1 MTSLFYDNTS
11 FKFSCC
17 YFAEKR
23 LYLVYASIAM
33 KVGVIVDKTFMT
45 ELRINHVRHLKD
57 ITIPLSE
64 SQPKHLILTGKN
76 GSGKTSV
83 LKSAVDFLSYA
94 VSDNF
99 VIQSDC
105 LENIAFDEQRL
116 QTASNSESGKLACE
130 GIRNSI
136 AHWNKFLS
144 HWADGVV
151 LAFPSYLNLREK
163 YLKGEYILAYYG
175 DDREIKVQ
183 ISKNIEKVDL
193 QEVYSLKDHPSQQLV
208 KYLVNLKTTEAFAKT
223 NGNEARAAEIHAWFD
238 RFQNVLRSIY
248 SDDTLELKFDIETFS
263 LAITRLKIVLA
274 DLDAC
279 PKSTLKEHPIALLV
293 LMRCMFNWH
302 QIPKMLELKNLL
314 LETVKEHPAWPGEY
328 RSNLLGECDLITSFL
343 FYNDIAAMSVLHRS
357 ASEKM
362 TRPAISI
369 QKANGWTFNSP
380 SVLMMYHSKPGAL
393 DAELAEI
400 DRCMPH
406 YCKIT
411 DNHGIG
417 ADRLMQAE
425 AAFTRGQLDDAM
437 IALERTYAQTDGSG
451 QENIA
456 LCGDFLSLRLSLFG
470 QGAPRYTPLGRYELL
485 QQQHNAPW
493 VRFWDA
499 CCAYYYAL
507 LGQEEAIPEPFR
519 LHRLEG
525 INFLA
530 PGRPMIL
537 LIENQVY
544 LTQKAWP
551 KVIGRSEKLL
561 EGAAAFRY
569 SLVALYLRI
578 QTAAAYAMMAK
589 QTEAAALLQET
600 LQ

>member
-248 SDDTLELKFDIETFS
+248 YDDTLELKFDIETFAFTICQAGHDPFDFTTLS
-263 LAITRLKIVLA
+263 MGYAAVFDIIGDLIMRMESKRRYDLEGLVLIDEIETHLHVDLQKKIVPILTQLFPNIQFVLTTHSPFILNSTANAVVYDLEKKLLVKDGLTDLPYEGVVEGYFDTDLLSAELRQKFTEYKEIVQKATLTDEDFARASELETYLDEVPDYLALDFSEEYSRLK
-274 DLDAC
+274 
-279 PKSTLKEHPIALLV
+279 
-293 LMRCMFNWH
+293 
-302 QIPKMLELKNLL
+302 LELMNR
-314 LETVKEHPAWPGEY
+314 E
-328 RSNLLGECDLITSFL
+328 
-343 FYNDIAAMSVLHRS
+343 
-357 ASEKM
+357 
-362 TRPAISI
+362 
-369 QKANGWTFNSP
+369 
-380 SVLMMYHSKPGAL
+380 
-393 DAELAEI
+393 
-400 DRCMPH
+400 
-406 YCKIT
+406 
-411 DNHGIG
+411 
-417 ADRLMQAE
+417 
-425 AAFTRGQLDDAM
+425 
-437 IALERTYAQTDGSG
+437 
-451 QENIA
+451 
-456 LCGDFLSLRLSLFG
+456 
-470 QGAPRYTPLGRYELL
+470 
-485 QQQHNAPW
+485 
-493 VRFWDA
+493 
-499 CCAYYYAL
+499 
-507 LGQEEAIPEPFR
+507 
-519 LHRLEG
+519 
-525 INFLA
+525 
-530 PGRPMIL
+530 
-537 LIENQVY
+537 
-544 LTQKAWP
+544 
-551 KVIGRSEKLL
+551 
-561 EGAAAFRY
+561 
-569 SLVALYLRI
+569 
-578 QTAAAYAMMAK
+578 
-589 QTEAAALLQET
+589 
-600 LQ
+600 

>member
-1 MTSLFYDNTS
+1 
-11 FKFSCC
+11 
-17 YFAEKR
+17 
-23 LYLVYASIAM
+23 M

-248 SDDTLELKFDIETFS
+248 SDDTLELKFDIETFAFTICQAGHDPFDFNS
-263 LAITRLKIVLA
+263 MSMGYAAVFDIIGDLIMRMESKRRYDLEGLVLIDEIETHLHVDLQKKIVPILTQLFPNIQFVLTTHSPFILNSTANAVVYDLEKKLLVKDGLTDLPYEGVVEGYFDTDLLSAELRQKFTEYKEIVQKATLTDEDFARASELETYLDEVPDYLALDFSEEYSRLK
-274 DLDAC
+274 
-279 PKSTLKEHPIALLV
+279 
-293 LMRCMFNWH
+293 
-302 QIPKMLELKNLL
+302 LELMNR
-314 LETVKEHPAWPGEY
+314 E
-328 RSNLLGECDLITSFL
+328 
-343 FYNDIAAMSVLHRS
+343 
-357 ASEKM
+357 
-362 TRPAISI
+362 
-369 QKANGWTFNSP
+369 
-380 SVLMMYHSKPGAL
+380 
-393 DAELAEI
+393 
-400 DRCMPH
+400 
-406 YCKIT
+406 
-411 DNHGIG
+411 
-417 ADRLMQAE
+417 
-425 AAFTRGQLDDAM
+425 
-437 IALERTYAQTDGSG
+437 
-451 QENIA
+451 
-456 LCGDFLSLRLSLFG
+456 
-470 QGAPRYTPLGRYELL
+470 
-485 QQQHNAPW
+485 
-493 VRFWDA
+493 
-499 CCAYYYAL
+499 
-507 LGQEEAIPEPFR
+507 
-519 LHRLEG
+519 
-525 INFLA
+525 
-530 PGRPMIL
+530 
-537 LIENQVY
+537 
-544 LTQKAWP
+544 
-551 KVIGRSEKLL
+551 
-561 EGAAAFRY
+561 
-569 SLVALYLRI
+569 
-578 QTAAAYAMMAK
+578 
-589 QTEAAALLQET
+589 
-600 LQ
+600 

>member
-248 SDDTLELKFDIETFS
+248 SDDTLELKFDIETFAFTICQAGHDPFDFTTLS
-263 LAITRLKIVLA
+263 MGYAAVFDIIGDLIMRMESKRRYDLEGLVLIDEIETHLHVDLQKKIVPILTQLFPNIQFVLTTHSPFILNSTANAVVYDLEKKLLVKDGLTDLPYEGVVEGYFDTDLLSAELRQKFTEYKEIVQKATLTDEDFACASELETYLDEVPDYLALDFSEEYSRLK
-274 DLDAC
+274 
-279 PKSTLKEHPIALLV
+279 
-293 LMRCMFNWH
+293 
-302 QIPKMLELKNLL
+302 LELMNR
-314 LETVKEHPAWPGEY
+314 E
-328 RSNLLGECDLITSFL
+328 
-343 FYNDIAAMSVLHRS
+343 
-357 ASEKM
+357 
-362 TRPAISI
+362 
-369 QKANGWTFNSP
+369 
-380 SVLMMYHSKPGAL
+380 
-393 DAELAEI
+393 
-400 DRCMPH
+400 
-406 YCKIT
+406 
-411 DNHGIG
+411 
-417 ADRLMQAE
+417 
-425 AAFTRGQLDDAM
+425 
-437 IALERTYAQTDGSG
+437 
-451 QENIA
+451 
-456 LCGDFLSLRLSLFG
+456 
-470 QGAPRYTPLGRYELL
+470 
-485 QQQHNAPW
+485 
-493 VRFWDA
+493 
-499 CCAYYYAL
+499 
-507 LGQEEAIPEPFR
+507 
-519 LHRLEG
+519 
-525 INFLA
+525 
-530 PGRPMIL
+530 
-537 LIENQVY
+537 
-544 LTQKAWP
+544 
-551 KVIGRSEKLL
+551 
-561 EGAAAFRY
+561 
-569 SLVALYLRI
+569 
-578 QTAAAYAMMAK
+578 
-589 QTEAAALLQET
+589 
-600 LQ
+600 

>member
-248 SDDTLELKFDIETFS
+248 SDDTLELKFDIETFAFTICQAGHDPFDFTTLS
-263 LAITRLKIVLA
+263 MGYAAVFDIIGDLIMRMESKRRYDLEGLVLIDEIETHLHVDLQKKIVPILTQLFPNIQFVLTTHSPFILNSTANAVVYDLEKKLLVKDGLTDLPYEGVVEGYFDTDLLSAELRQKFTEYKEIVQKATLTDEDFARASELETYLDEVPDYLALDFSEEYSRLK
-274 DLDAC
+274 
-279 PKSTLKEHPIALLV
+279 
-293 LMRCMFNWH
+293 
-302 QIPKMLELKNLL
+302 LEL
-314 LETVKEHPAWPGEY
+314 
-328 RSNLLGECDLITSFL
+328 
-343 FYNDIAAMSVLHRS
+343 M
-357 ASEKM
+357 
-362 TRPAISI
+362 
-369 QKANGWTFNSP
+369 
-380 SVLMMYHSKPGAL
+380 
-393 DAELAEI
+393 
-400 DRCMPH
+400 DR
-406 YCKIT
+406 
-411 DNHGIG
+411 
-417 ADRLMQAE
+417 E
-425 AAFTRGQLDDAM
+425 
-437 IALERTYAQTDGSG
+437 
-451 QENIA
+451 
-456 LCGDFLSLRLSLFG
+456 
-470 QGAPRYTPLGRYELL
+470 
-485 QQQHNAPW
+485 
-493 VRFWDA
+493 
-499 CCAYYYAL
+499 
-507 LGQEEAIPEPFR
+507 
-519 LHRLEG
+519 
-525 INFLA
+525 
-530 PGRPMIL
+530 
-537 LIENQVY
+537 
-544 LTQKAWP
+544 
-551 KVIGRSEKLL
+551 
-561 EGAAAFRY
+561 
-569 SLVALYLRI
+569 
-578 QTAAAYAMMAK
+578 
-589 QTEAAALLQET
+589 
-600 LQ
+600 

>member
-1 MTSLFYDNTS
+1 
-11 FKFSCC
+11 
-17 YFAEKR
+17 
-23 LYLVYASIAM
+23 M

-183 ISKNIEKVDL
+183 ISKNIEKVVL

-248 SDDTLELKFDIETFS
+248 SDDTLELKFDIETFAFTICQAGHDPFDFTTLS
-263 LAITRLKIVLA
+263 MGYAAVFDIIGDLIMRMESKRRYDLEGLVLIDEIETHLHVDLQKKIVPILTQLFPNIQFVLTTHSPFILNSTANAVVYDLEKKLLVKDGLTDLPYEGVVEGYFDTDLLSAELRQKFTEYKEIVQKATLTDEDFARASELETYLDEVPDYLALDFSEEYSRLK
-274 DLDAC
+274 
-279 PKSTLKEHPIALLV
+279 
-293 LMRCMFNWH
+293 
-302 QIPKMLELKNLL
+302 LELMNR
-314 LETVKEHPAWPGEY
+314 E
-328 RSNLLGECDLITSFL
+328 
-343 FYNDIAAMSVLHRS
+343 
-357 ASEKM
+357 
-362 TRPAISI
+362 
-369 QKANGWTFNSP
+369 
-380 SVLMMYHSKPGAL
+380 
-393 DAELAEI
+393 
-400 DRCMPH
+400 
-406 YCKIT
+406 
-411 DNHGIG
+411 
-417 ADRLMQAE
+417 
-425 AAFTRGQLDDAM
+425 
-437 IALERTYAQTDGSG
+437 
-451 QENIA
+451 
-456 LCGDFLSLRLSLFG
+456 
-470 QGAPRYTPLGRYELL
+470 
-485 QQQHNAPW
+485 
-493 VRFWDA
+493 
-499 CCAYYYAL
+499 
-507 LGQEEAIPEPFR
+507 
-519 LHRLEG
+519 
-525 INFLA
+525 
-530 PGRPMIL
+530 
-537 LIENQVY
+537 
-544 LTQKAWP
+544 
-551 KVIGRSEKLL
+551 
-561 EGAAAFRY
+561 
-569 SLVALYLRI
+569 
-578 QTAAAYAMMAK
+578 
-589 QTEAAALLQET
+589 
-600 LQ
+600 

>member
-144 HWADGVV
+144 RWADGVV

-248 SDDTLELKFDIETFS
+248 SDDTLELKFDIETFAFTICQAGHDPFDFTTLS
-263 LAITRLKIVLA
+263 MGYAAVFDIIGDLIMRMESKRRYDLEGLVLIDEIETHLHVDLQKKIVPILTQLFPNIQFVLTTHSPFILNSTANAVVYDLEKKLLVKDGLTDLPYEGVVEGYFDTDLLSAELRQKFTEYKEIVQKATLTDEDFARASELETYLDEVPDYLALDFSEEYSRLK
-274 DLDAC
+274 
-279 PKSTLKEHPIALLV
+279 
-293 LMRCMFNWH
+293 
-302 QIPKMLELKNLL
+302 LELMNR
-314 LETVKEHPAWPGEY
+314 E
-328 RSNLLGECDLITSFL
+328 
-343 FYNDIAAMSVLHRS
+343 
-357 ASEKM
+357 
-362 TRPAISI
+362 
-369 QKANGWTFNSP
+369 
-380 SVLMMYHSKPGAL
+380 
-393 DAELAEI
+393 
-400 DRCMPH
+400 
-406 YCKIT
+406 
-411 DNHGIG
+411 
-417 ADRLMQAE
+417 
-425 AAFTRGQLDDAM
+425 
-437 IALERTYAQTDGSG
+437 
-451 QENIA
+451 
-456 LCGDFLSLRLSLFG
+456 
-470 QGAPRYTPLGRYELL
+470 
-485 QQQHNAPW
+485 
-493 VRFWDA
+493 
-499 CCAYYYAL
+499 
-507 LGQEEAIPEPFR
+507 
-519 LHRLEG
+519 
-525 INFLA
+525 
-530 PGRPMIL
+530 
-537 LIENQVY
+537 
-544 LTQKAWP
+544 
-551 KVIGRSEKLL
+551 
-561 EGAAAFRY
+561 
-569 SLVALYLRI
+569 
-578 QTAAAYAMMAK
+578 
-589 QTEAAALLQET
+589 
-600 LQ
+600 

>member
-248 SDDTLELKFDIETFS
+248 SDDTLELKFDIETFAFTICQAGHDPFDFTTLS
-263 LAITRLKIVLA
+263 MGYAAVFDIIGDLIMRMEFKRRYDLEGLVLIDEIETHLHVDLQKKIVPILTQLFPNIQFILTTHSPFVLNSTANAVVYDLEKKLLVKDGLTDLPYEGVVEGYFDTDLLSAELRQKFTEYKGIVQKATLTDEDFARASELETYLDEVPDYLALDFSEEYSRLK
-274 DLDAC
+274 
-279 PKSTLKEHPIALLV
+279 
-293 LMRCMFNWH
+293 
-302 QIPKMLELKNLL
+302 LELMNR
-314 LETVKEHPAWPGEY
+314 E
-328 RSNLLGECDLITSFL
+328 
-343 FYNDIAAMSVLHRS
+343 
-357 ASEKM
+357 
-362 TRPAISI
+362 
-369 QKANGWTFNSP
+369 
-380 SVLMMYHSKPGAL
+380 
-393 DAELAEI
+393 
-400 DRCMPH
+400 
-406 YCKIT
+406 
-411 DNHGIG
+411 
-417 ADRLMQAE
+417 
-425 AAFTRGQLDDAM
+425 
-437 IALERTYAQTDGSG
+437 
-451 QENIA
+451 
-456 LCGDFLSLRLSLFG
+456 
-470 QGAPRYTPLGRYELL
+470 
-485 QQQHNAPW
+485 
-493 VRFWDA
+493 
-499 CCAYYYAL
+499 
-507 LGQEEAIPEPFR
+507 
-519 LHRLEG
+519 
-525 INFLA
+525 
-530 PGRPMIL
+530 
-537 LIENQVY
+537 
-544 LTQKAWP
+544 
-551 KVIGRSEKLL
+551 
-561 EGAAAFRY
+561 
-569 SLVALYLRI
+569 
-578 QTAAAYAMMAK
+578 
-589 QTEAAALLQET
+589 
-600 LQ
+600 

>member
-248 SDDTLELKFDIETFS
+248 SDDTLELKFDIETFAFTICQAGHDPFDFTTLS
-263 LAITRLKIVLA
+263 MGYAAVFDIIGDLIMRMESKHRYDLEGLVLIDEIETHLHVDLQKKIVPILTQLFPNIQFVLTTHSPFILNSTANAVVYDLEKKLLVKDGLTDLPYEGVVEGYFDTDLLSAELRQKFTEYKRIVQKATLTDEDFARASELETYLDEVPDYLALDFSEEYSRLK
-274 DLDAC
+274 
-279 PKSTLKEHPIALLV
+279 
-293 LMRCMFNWH
+293 
-302 QIPKMLELKNLL
+302 LELMNR
-314 LETVKEHPAWPGEY
+314 E
-328 RSNLLGECDLITSFL
+328 
-343 FYNDIAAMSVLHRS
+343 
-357 ASEKM
+357 
-362 TRPAISI
+362 
-369 QKANGWTFNSP
+369 
-380 SVLMMYHSKPGAL
+380 
-393 DAELAEI
+393 
-400 DRCMPH
+400 
-406 YCKIT
+406 
-411 DNHGIG
+411 
-417 ADRLMQAE
+417 
-425 AAFTRGQLDDAM
+425 
-437 IALERTYAQTDGSG
+437 
-451 QENIA
+451 
-456 LCGDFLSLRLSLFG
+456 
-470 QGAPRYTPLGRYELL
+470 
-485 QQQHNAPW
+485 
-493 VRFWDA
+493 
-499 CCAYYYAL
+499 
-507 LGQEEAIPEPFR
+507 
-519 LHRLEG
+519 
-525 INFLA
+525 
-530 PGRPMIL
+530 
-537 LIENQVY
+537 
-544 LTQKAWP
+544 
-551 KVIGRSEKLL
+551 
-561 EGAAAFRY
+561 
-569 SLVALYLRI
+569 
-578 QTAAAYAMMAK
+578 
-589 QTEAAALLQET
+589 
-600 LQ
+600 

>member
-1 MTSLFYDNTS
+1 
-11 FKFSCC
+11 
-17 YFAEKR
+17 
-23 LYLVYASIAM
+23 M

-193 QEVYSLKDHPSQQLV
+193 QDVYSLQDHPSKQLV

-248 SDDTLELKFDIETFS
+248 SDDTLELKFDIETFAFTICQAGHDPFDFTTLS
-263 LAITRLKIVLA
+263 MGYAAVFDIIGDLIMRMESKHRYDLEGLVLIDEIETHLHVDLQKKIVPILTRLFPNIQFVLTTHSPFILNSTA
-274 DLDAC
+274 NAVVYDLE
-279 PKSTLKEHPIALLV
+279 KKLLV
-293 LMRCMFNWH
+293 KDGLTDLPYEGVVEGYFDTDLLSAELRQKFTEYKGIV
-302 QIPKMLELKNLL
+302 QKATLTDEDFARASELETYLDEVPDYLALDFSEEYSRLKLELMNR
-314 LETVKEHPAWPGEY
+314 E
-328 RSNLLGECDLITSFL
+328 
-343 FYNDIAAMSVLHRS
+343 
-357 ASEKM
+357 
-362 TRPAISI
+362 
-369 QKANGWTFNSP
+369 
-380 SVLMMYHSKPGAL
+380 
-393 DAELAEI
+393 
-400 DRCMPH
+400 
-406 YCKIT
+406 
-411 DNHGIG
+411 
-417 ADRLMQAE
+417 
-425 AAFTRGQLDDAM
+425 
-437 IALERTYAQTDGSG
+437 
-451 QENIA
+451 
-456 LCGDFLSLRLSLFG
+456 
-470 QGAPRYTPLGRYELL
+470 
-485 QQQHNAPW
+485 
-493 VRFWDA
+493 
-499 CCAYYYAL
+499 
-507 LGQEEAIPEPFR
+507 
-519 LHRLEG
+519 
-525 INFLA
+525 
-530 PGRPMIL
+530 
-537 LIENQVY
+537 
-544 LTQKAWP
+544 
-551 KVIGRSEKLL
+551 
-561 EGAAAFRY
+561 
-569 SLVALYLRI
+569 
-578 QTAAAYAMMAK
+578 
-589 QTEAAALLQET
+589 
-600 LQ
+600 

>member
-130 GIRNSI
+130 CIRNSI

-248 SDDTLELKFDIETFS
+248 SDDTLELKFDIETFAFTICQAGHDPFDFTTLS
-263 LAITRLKIVLA
+263 MGYAAVFDIIGDLIMRMESKRRYDLEGLVLIDEIETHLHVDLQKKIVPILTQLFPNIQFVLTTHSPFILNSTANAVVYDLEKKLLVKDGLTDLPYEGVVEGYFDTDLLSAELRQKFTEYKEIVQKATLTDEDFARASELETYLDEVPDYLALDFSEEYSRLK
-274 DLDAC
+274 
-279 PKSTLKEHPIALLV
+279 
-293 LMRCMFNWH
+293 
-302 QIPKMLELKNLL
+302 LELMNR
-314 LETVKEHPAWPGEY
+314 E
-328 RSNLLGECDLITSFL
+328 
-343 FYNDIAAMSVLHRS
+343 
-357 ASEKM
+357 
-362 TRPAISI
+362 
-369 QKANGWTFNSP
+369 
-380 SVLMMYHSKPGAL
+380 
-393 DAELAEI
+393 
-400 DRCMPH
+400 
-406 YCKIT
+406 
-411 DNHGIG
+411 
-417 ADRLMQAE
+417 
-425 AAFTRGQLDDAM
+425 
-437 IALERTYAQTDGSG
+437 
-451 QENIA
+451 
-456 LCGDFLSLRLSLFG
+456 
-470 QGAPRYTPLGRYELL
+470 
-485 QQQHNAPW
+485 
-493 VRFWDA
+493 
-499 CCAYYYAL
+499 
-507 LGQEEAIPEPFR
+507 
-519 LHRLEG
+519 
-525 INFLA
+525 
-530 PGRPMIL
+530 
-537 LIENQVY
+537 
-544 LTQKAWP
+544 
-551 KVIGRSEKLL
+551 
-561 EGAAAFRY
+561 
-569 SLVALYLRI
+569 
-578 QTAAAYAMMAK
+578 
-589 QTEAAALLQET
+589 
-600 LQ
+600 

>member
-1 MTSLFYDNTS
+1 
-11 FKFSCC
+11 
-17 YFAEKR
+17 
-23 LYLVYASIAM
+23 
-33 KVGVIVDKTFMT
+33 MT

-248 SDDTLELKFDIETFS
+248 SDDTLELKFDIETFAFTICQAGHDPFDFTTLS
-263 LAITRLKIVLA
+263 MGYAAVFDIIGDLIMRMESKRRYDLEGLVLIDEIETHLHVDLQKKIVPILTQFPNIQFVLTTHSPFILNSTANAVVYDLEKKLLVKDGLTDLPYEGVVEGYFDTDLLSAELRQKFTEYKEIVQKATLTDEDFARASELETYLDEVPDYLALDFSEEYSRLK
-274 DLDAC
+274 
-279 PKSTLKEHPIALLV
+279 
-293 LMRCMFNWH
+293 
-302 QIPKMLELKNLL
+302 LELMNR
-314 LETVKEHPAWPGEY
+314 EY
-328 RSNLLGECDLITSFL
+328 KYG
-343 FYNDIAAMSVLHRS
+343 
-357 ASEKM
+357 K
-362 TRPAISI
+362 
-369 QKANGWTFNSP
+369 
-380 SVLMMYHSKPGAL
+380 SKS
-393 DAELAEI
+393 
-400 DRCMPH
+400 
-406 YCKIT
+406 Y
-411 DNHGIG
+411 
-417 ADRLMQAE
+417 
-425 AAFTRGQLDDAM
+425 
-437 IALERTYAQTDGSG
+437 
-451 QENIA
+451 
-456 LCGDFLSLRLSLFG
+456 
-470 QGAPRYTPLGRYELL
+470 
-485 QQQHNAPW
+485 
-493 VRFWDA
+493 
-499 CCAYYYAL
+499 
-507 LGQEEAIPEPFR
+507 
-519 LHRLEG
+519 
-525 INFLA
+525 
-530 PGRPMIL
+530 
-537 LIENQVY
+537 
-544 LTQKAWP
+544 
-551 KVIGRSEKLL
+551 
-561 EGAAAFRY
+561 
-569 SLVALYLRI
+569 
-578 QTAAAYAMMAK
+578 
-589 QTEAAALLQET
+589 
-600 LQ
+600 

>member
-248 SDDTLELKFDIETFS
+248 SDDTLELKFDIETFAFTICQAGHDPFDFTTLS
-263 LAITRLKIVLA
+263 MGYAAVFDIIGDLIMRMESKRRYDLEGLVLIDEIETHLHVDLQKKIVPILTQLFPNIQFVLTTHSPFILNSTANAVVYDLEKKLLVKDGLTDLPYEGVVEGYFDTDLLSAELRQKFTEYKGIVQKATLTDEDFARASELETYLDEVPDYLALDFSEEYSRLK
-274 DLDAC
+274 
-279 PKSTLKEHPIALLV
+279 
-293 LMRCMFNWH
+293 
-302 QIPKMLELKNLL
+302 LELMNR
-314 LETVKEHPAWPGEY
+314 E
-328 RSNLLGECDLITSFL
+328 
-343 FYNDIAAMSVLHRS
+343 
-357 ASEKM
+357 
-362 TRPAISI
+362 
-369 QKANGWTFNSP
+369 
-380 SVLMMYHSKPGAL
+380 
-393 DAELAEI
+393 
-400 DRCMPH
+400 
-406 YCKIT
+406 
-411 DNHGIG
+411 
-417 ADRLMQAE
+417 
-425 AAFTRGQLDDAM
+425 
-437 IALERTYAQTDGSG
+437 
-451 QENIA
+451 
-456 LCGDFLSLRLSLFG
+456 
-470 QGAPRYTPLGRYELL
+470 
-485 QQQHNAPW
+485 
-493 VRFWDA
+493 
-499 CCAYYYAL
+499 
-507 LGQEEAIPEPFR
+507 
-519 LHRLEG
+519 
-525 INFLA
+525 
-530 PGRPMIL
+530 
-537 LIENQVY
+537 
-544 LTQKAWP
+544 
-551 KVIGRSEKLL
+551 
-561 EGAAAFRY
+561 
-569 SLVALYLRI
+569 
-578 QTAAAYAMMAK
+578 
-589 QTEAAALLQET
+589 
-600 LQ
+600 

>member
-183 ISKNIEKVDL
+183 ISKNIEKVVL

-248 SDDTLELKFDIETFS
+248 SDDTLELKFDIETFAFTICQAGHDPFDFTTLS
-263 LAITRLKIVLA
+263 KGYAAVFDIIGDLIMRMESKRRYDLEGLVLIDEIETHLHVDLQKKIVPILTQLFPNIQFVLTTHSPFILNSTANAVVYDLEKKLLVKDGLTDLPYEGVVEGYFDTDLLSAELRQKFTEYKEIVQKATLTDEDFARASELETYLDEVPDYLALDFSEEYSRLK
-274 DLDAC
+274 
-279 PKSTLKEHPIALLV
+279 
-293 LMRCMFNWH
+293 
-302 QIPKMLELKNLL
+302 LELMNR
-314 LETVKEHPAWPGEY
+314 E
-328 RSNLLGECDLITSFL
+328 
-343 FYNDIAAMSVLHRS
+343 
-357 ASEKM
+357 
-362 TRPAISI
+362 
-369 QKANGWTFNSP
+369 
-380 SVLMMYHSKPGAL
+380 
-393 DAELAEI
+393 
-400 DRCMPH
+400 
-406 YCKIT
+406 
-411 DNHGIG
+411 
-417 ADRLMQAE
+417 
-425 AAFTRGQLDDAM
+425 
-437 IALERTYAQTDGSG
+437 
-451 QENIA
+451 
-456 LCGDFLSLRLSLFG
+456 
-470 QGAPRYTPLGRYELL
+470 
-485 QQQHNAPW
+485 
-493 VRFWDA
+493 
-499 CCAYYYAL
+499 
-507 LGQEEAIPEPFR
+507 
-519 LHRLEG
+519 
-525 INFLA
+525 
-530 PGRPMIL
+530 
-537 LIENQVY
+537 
-544 LTQKAWP
+544 
-551 KVIGRSEKLL
+551 
-561 EGAAAFRY
+561 
-569 SLVALYLRI
+569 
-578 QTAAAYAMMAK
+578 
-589 QTEAAALLQET
+589 
-600 LQ
+600 

>member
-248 SDDTLELKFDIETFS
+248 SDDTLELKFDIETFAFTICQAGHDPFDFTTLS
-263 LAITRLKIVLA
+263 MGYAAVFDIIGDLIMRMESKRRYDLEGLVLIDEIETHLHVDLQKKIVPILTQLFPNIQFVLTTHSPFILNSTANAVVYDLEKKLLVKDGLTDLPYEGVVEGYFDTDLLSAELRQKFTEYKEIVQKATLTDEDFARASELETYLDEVPDYLALDFSEEYSRLK
-274 DLDAC
+274 
-279 PKSTLKEHPIALLV
+279 
-293 LMRCMFNWH
+293 
-302 QIPKMLELKNLL
+302 LELMNR
-314 LETVKEHPAWPGEY
+314 E
-328 RSNLLGECDLITSFL
+328 
-343 FYNDIAAMSVLHRS
+343 
-357 ASEKM
+357 
-362 TRPAISI
+362 
-369 QKANGWTFNSP
+369 
-380 SVLMMYHSKPGAL
+380 
-393 DAELAEI
+393 
-400 DRCMPH
+400 
-406 YCKIT
+406 
-411 DNHGIG
+411 
-417 ADRLMQAE
+417 
-425 AAFTRGQLDDAM
+425 
-437 IALERTYAQTDGSG
+437 
-451 QENIA
+451 
-456 LCGDFLSLRLSLFG
+456 
-470 QGAPRYTPLGRYELL
+470 
-485 QQQHNAPW
+485 
-493 VRFWDA
+493 
-499 CCAYYYAL
+499 
-507 LGQEEAIPEPFR
+507 
-519 LHRLEG
+519 
-525 INFLA
+525 
-530 PGRPMIL
+530 
-537 LIENQVY
+537 
-544 LTQKAWP
+544 
-551 KVIGRSEKLL
+551 
-561 EGAAAFRY
+561 
-569 SLVALYLRI
+569 
-578 QTAAAYAMMAK
+578 
-589 QTEAAALLQET
+589 
-600 LQ
+600 

>member
-23 LYLVYASIAM
+23 LYLVYGSIAM

-248 SDDTLELKFDIETFS
+248 SDDTLELKFDIETFAFTIWQAGHDPFDFTTLS
-263 LAITRLKIVLA
+263 MGYAAVFDIIGDLIMRMESKHRYDLEGLVLIDEIETHLHVDLQKKIVPILTQLFPNIQFVLTTHSPFILNSTANAIVYDLEKKLLVKDGLTDLPYEGVVEGYFDTDLLSAELRQKFTEYKGIVQKATLTDEDFARASELETYLDEVPDYLALDFSEEYSRLK
-274 DLDAC
+274 
-279 PKSTLKEHPIALLV
+279 
-293 LMRCMFNWH
+293 
-302 QIPKMLELKNLL
+302 LELMNR
-314 LETVKEHPAWPGEY
+314 E
-328 RSNLLGECDLITSFL
+328 
-343 FYNDIAAMSVLHRS
+343 
-357 ASEKM
+357 
-362 TRPAISI
+362 
-369 QKANGWTFNSP
+369 
-380 SVLMMYHSKPGAL
+380 
-393 DAELAEI
+393 
-400 DRCMPH
+400 
-406 YCKIT
+406 
-411 DNHGIG
+411 
-417 ADRLMQAE
+417 
-425 AAFTRGQLDDAM
+425 
-437 IALERTYAQTDGSG
+437 
-451 QENIA
+451 
-456 LCGDFLSLRLSLFG
+456 
-470 QGAPRYTPLGRYELL
+470 
-485 QQQHNAPW
+485 
-493 VRFWDA
+493 
-499 CCAYYYAL
+499 
-507 LGQEEAIPEPFR
+507 
-519 LHRLEG
+519 
-525 INFLA
+525 
-530 PGRPMIL
+530 
-537 LIENQVY
+537 
-544 LTQKAWP
+544 
-551 KVIGRSEKLL
+551 
-561 EGAAAFRY
+561 
-569 SLVALYLRI
+569 
-578 QTAAAYAMMAK
+578 
-589 QTEAAALLQET
+589 
-600 LQ
+600 